1 MMREDDDEQEVQTT
15 IQERAVRMSQILFV
29 YAREHPEIGYRQ
41 GMHEVLDYIMLAFE
55 TDILMEGLLR
65 EKPAHGGEEHY
76 LIDPNFIIHDAFTLF
91 ECIMASLASAY
102 DATLAPGAG
111 ELAPSSAT
119 LENAIAKQSV
129 LSSPLESLTA
139 SIMSILRFVER
150 DEILFNFLLHS
161 VPVPPNLYFAKWI
174 RLMFVREVSGGMN
187 NVMSFLDAFFELAW
201 SVSSSSES
209 KTTNTMERP
218 IHIALLDVWMAAAC
232 GMIILIRHK
241 LLSPNLADDNNGT
254 MVGHADP
261 SLGVGCLMNYPPLE
275 NTEPLV
281 ETIIDLLIKEKK
293 LPNTYHSLPKARRRK
308 PMKQEF
314 QRNDAR
320 LHPSSGGGNAPSP
333 DLLSDDKNKIH
344 LPNSTTAFCA
354 EGRRQTPIHEMIRQ
368 RMALNQAPVVH
379 TPTPFNHDMISGT
392 IENIAGGIL
401 DFTKTASAA
410 ITSLHRQ
417 FEQGP
422 PHSGKSAAQPAPIEH
437 PLQRSSNGTMILT
450 PPSTTSSASS
460 SSSSSH
466 KSLKELSSTL
476 EQSAAILIKHFNDRV
491 LSVVAEEEE
500 EEEEEEKEGGSK
512 TLQGEGRR
520 TFNSNGRSLSSTTS
534 SIIPDDIWDAIAKI
548 DLVRLELLKQHHTSH
563 SSSQ

>member
-1 MMREDDDEQEVQTT
+1 
-15 IQERAVRMSQILFV
+15 
-29 YAREHPEIGYRQ
+29 
-41 GMHEVLDYIMLAFE
+41 
-55 TDILMEGLLR
+55 
-65 EKPAHGGEEHY
+65 
-76 LIDPNFIIHDAFTLF
+76 
-91 ECIMASLASAY
+91 
-102 DATLAPGAG
+102 
-111 ELAPSSAT
+111 
-119 LENAIAKQSV
+119 
-129 LSSPLESLTA
+129 
-139 SIMSILRFVER
+139 
-150 DEILFNFLLHS
+150 
-161 VPVPPNLYFAKWI
+161 
-174 RLMFVREVSGGMN
+174 
-187 NVMSFLDAFFELAW
+187 
-201 SVSSSSES
+201 
-209 KTTNTMERP
+209 MERP

-232 GMIILIRHK
+232 GMILLIRHK
-241 LLSPNLADDNNGT
+241 LLPPNLADDNYGT

-275 NTEPLV
+275 DAEPLV
-281 ETIIDLLIKEKK
+281 ETIVDLLIKEKK

-308 PMKQEF
+308 PMKQES

-344 LPNSTTAFCA
+344 LPNSTTTFCA
-354 EGRRQTPIHEMIRQ
+354 EGRRQTPTHEMIRQ
-368 RMALNQAPVVH
+368 NMALNQAPVVH

-450 PPSTTSSASS
+450 PPSTTSTTSNAS

-466 KSLKELSSTL
+466 KSLKELSCTL
-476 EQSAAILIKHFNDRV
+476 EQSAAILIKHFNDRA
-491 LSVVAEEEE
+491 LSVVAEEKEE
-500 EEEEEEKEGGSK
+500 EEGGSK

-520 TFNSNGRSLSSTTS
+520 TFNNSNGRSLSSTTS
-534 SIIPDDIWDAIAKI
+534 RIIPDDIWDAIAKI

-563 SSSQ
+563 SSSK